1 MSYLPEKGD
10 SMLFKATAQ
19 KKIFFPLLALKL
31 LLFIQ
36 VFQHDKIATFLLLF
50 AILYSFF
57 ALFLRYEFE
66 IEKDTL
72 TYRTYILKLKV
83 YEKAVKP
90 KDIKK
95 IVFKRLSWK
104 AKLAVVQVEKGWNMR
119 IALFNPP
126 NVFKELETFVSEHD
140 IDIQKTSD
148 YKILEKTS

>member
-1 MSYLPEKGD
+1 
-10 SMLFKATAQ
+10 MLFKATAQ